1 MPPLLPFQ
9 VDRKERCPLPDFFFS
24 NVKWSIPAV
33 SSPTFDS
40 DLRPECD
47 DKRPRPIMDEAA
59 LGKARLEV
67 LPALGHSR
75 PSGVCKPRPAG
86 RGAANPQQP
95 REPLGRVR
103 GHCRGQEP
111 SGLGQPWRWT

>member
-1 MPPLLPFQ
+1 M
-9 VDRKERCPLPDFFFS
+9 
-24 NVKWSIPAV
+24 KWSIPAV

-75 PSGVCKPRPAG
+75 HSAG
-86 RGAANPQQP
+86 P
-95 REPLGRVR
+95 RESVSSAPRAGEPRT
-103 GHCRGQEP
+103 HSSQE
-111 SGLGQPWRWT
+111 SL